1 MFASNRQVIPHAG
14 KRDIAITRVRH
25 TAGIIGRNG
34 ANIVRICQVGGDD
47 GAAPVL
53 CR

>member
-1 MFASNRQVIPHAG
+1 M
-14 KRDIAITRVRH
+14 TRVRH
-25 TAGIIGRNG
+25 TAGIIGRND
-34 ANIVRICQVGGDD
+34 ANTVRICQVGGDH